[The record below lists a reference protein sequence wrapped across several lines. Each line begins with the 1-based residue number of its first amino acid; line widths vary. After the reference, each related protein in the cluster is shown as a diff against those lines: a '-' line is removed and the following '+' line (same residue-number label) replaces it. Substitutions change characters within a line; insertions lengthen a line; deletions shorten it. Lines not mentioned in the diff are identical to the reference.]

1 MPDGT
6 VIQPTGKS
14 FDVVFS
20 TAARWRDGKIV
31 EEYLLYDSGTSSGRS
46 ASPEATLADASQTGT
61 PKRPSV
67 PAEATVEP

>member
-31 EEYLLYDSGTSSGRS
+31 EEYLLYDSGTFLRQVG
-46 ASPEATLADASQTGT
+46 LA
-61 PKRPSV
+61 
-67 PAEATVEP
+67 